1 MTRRVVFLLLLAL
14 LATIGSGLVVSQQGS
29 DPAEAS
35 EKTVS
40 APAPVDTSVVA
51 LGILE
56 PVSGIIRIDAPGG
69 TDAGRLATILVNEG
83 DWVEAGQT
91 LAWLDT
97 QARLKARLSQAQASV
112 EQARAALERV
122 IADLDNEARSGLAEI
137 QQRQAQ
143 RDQAA
148 WEYEKLKRLQQAGI
162 YQDSVLVEKTLA
174 LRSAEAALS
183 RAQSD
188 LYRRLQQDANG
199 QRVDEL
205 ERRAQLAEA
214 QAALMV
220 AQEDLAFA
228 QIRAPSAGRIL
239 KVLARPGESADRTGL
254 FELADTRVM
263 RVRAEVF
270 EADAA
275 TLRVGV
281 RAKILSRALETPLEG
296 AVEQIGFKV
305 NKQSIVT
312 DDADARQDA
321 RVVEVLVR
329 LDAEASRRV
338 AHVSNLQVRV
348 TFETGGQS

>member
-1 MTRRVVFLLLLAL
+1 MSRRVVFLLLLAVTAIVGGGL
-14 LATIGSGLVVSQQGS
+14 LLSRPWS

-35 EKTVS
+35 EKAAIV
-40 APAPVDTSVVA
+40 PPPVVTAVVA

-56 PVSGIIRIDAPGG
+56 PVSGIVRIDAPSGS
-69 TDAGRLATILVNEG
+69 DAGRLSRNLVAEG

-91 LAWLDT
+91 LAVLDT
-97 QARLKARLSQAQASV
+97 QARLKARLVEAQAAVDQS
-112 EQARAALERV
+112 QAALEKA
-122 IADLDNEARSGLAEI
+122 IADLDHDARVGLADV

-148 WEYEKLKRLQQAGI
+148 WDYEKLKRLQQAGN

-188 LYRRLQQDANG
+188 LHRRLQQDESG
-199 QRVDEL
+199 QRLDEL
-205 ERRAQLAEA
+205 ERRAQLAAA
-214 QAALMV
+214 QATLAV

-228 QIRAPSAGRIL
+228 QVRASFAGRIL
-239 KVLARPGESADRTGL
+239 KVLARPGESADRDGL
-254 FELADTRVM
+254 FELADTRLM

-275 TLRVGV
+275 MLQVGV
-281 RAKILSRALETPLEG
+281 RAKILSRALETPLDG

-338 AHVSNLQVRV
+338 ANFSNLQVRV
-348 TFETGGQS
+348 TFETAGQS